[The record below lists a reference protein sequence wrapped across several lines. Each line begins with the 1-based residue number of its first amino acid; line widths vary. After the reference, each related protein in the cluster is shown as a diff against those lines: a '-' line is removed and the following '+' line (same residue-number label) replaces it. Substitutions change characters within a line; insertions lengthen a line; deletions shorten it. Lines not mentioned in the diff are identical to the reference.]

1 VCTPI
6 KASWP
11 VPGVARAQTR
21 LRSPTT
27 AFRNTYVSTAK
38 NNRRAVP
45 VAEASEGSNRN
56 VCASLIY
63 PISGGGGGGPLEAI
77 WTPNGTGRYSIR
89 IFNSNNVTDDSW
101 DIYINNVN
109 AFNYDGGS
117 STSFT
122 WTADLP
128 LGPYQMVGHFVA
140 ANNMGNFF
148 SWEVSKDGS
157 IIASGDA
164 SAGDGSSGDTLT
176 IGDFFAT
183 P

>member
-1 VCTPI
+1 MCTPV
-6 KASWP
+6 KTNWP
-11 VPGVARAQTR
+11 VPGTPRPQTTR
-21 LRSPTT
+21 RTPGL
-27 AFRNTYVSTAK
+27 AFRNTLTATAK

-45 VAEASEGSNRN
+45 VAQANEGSNRN
-56 VCASLIY
+56 VCSRLIY
-63 PISGGGGGGPLEAI
+63 PISGGGGGPLEAV
-77 WTPNGTGRYSIR
+77 WVPNGTGRYSIR
-89 IFNSNNVTDDSW
+89 IFNSNSITDDSW
-101 DIYINNVN
+101 DIYINNVY

-164 SAGDGSSGDTLT
+164 SAGDGSPGDTLT